1 MALQGKCLQFQTY
14 HPYLLEFLNFDFNTF
29 GKLLLGEG
37 CLSNTFG
44 LADLNKL
51 TPPEI
56 VKLAVIYRQ
65 RQTVEMPGIQ
75 RFS

>member
-1 MALQGKCLQFQTY
+1 MSDDGVAGKMFIVSNLSSIF
-14 HPYLLEFLNFDFNTF
+14 
-29 GKLLLGEG
+29 GEG

-56 VKLAVIYRQ
+56 VKLVVIYRQ